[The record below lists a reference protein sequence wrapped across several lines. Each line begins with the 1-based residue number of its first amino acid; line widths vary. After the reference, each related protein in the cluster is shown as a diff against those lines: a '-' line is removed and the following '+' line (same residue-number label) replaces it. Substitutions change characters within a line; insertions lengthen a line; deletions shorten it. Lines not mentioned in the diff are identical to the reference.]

1 MQGNLLNYAFNPL
14 NVNMNLQNQQSEKQE
29 LTCKVNYL

>member
-14 NVNMNLQNQQSEKQE
+14 NLSMNLQNQQSIETGADTQG
-29 LTCKVNYL
+29 

>member
-14 NVNMNLQNQQSEKQE
+14 DVNMNLQNQQSIQ
-29 LTCKVNYL
+29 TGADMQG